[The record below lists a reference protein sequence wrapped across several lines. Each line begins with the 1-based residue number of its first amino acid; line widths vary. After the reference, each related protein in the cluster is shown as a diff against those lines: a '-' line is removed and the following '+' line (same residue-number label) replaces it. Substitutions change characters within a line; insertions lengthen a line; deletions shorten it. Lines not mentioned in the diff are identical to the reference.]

1 MFLLSTTFASA
12 PPSQEA
18 PDDTLDALW
27 AALSHEP
34 LAGADAARLREI
46 FHPDARVFALRFE
59 DGQPRVVVRS
69 AEEFIAR
76 QAEAEKTGFYEREI
90 FRSVRTYG
98 DFAHA
103 LSTVESRTDRDA
115 PQASFVGVNSLQLA
129 REGGR
134 WRILSLYFSQE
145 KPGVP
150 IPADWRAAS
159 FTYPGPAAPA
169 LQ

>member
-1 MFLLSTTFASA
+1 MFLLSTTFAST

-18 PDDTLDALW
+18 PDGTLDALW

-46 FHPDARVFALRFE
+46 FHPEARVFALRFE
-59 DGQPRVVVRS
+59 DGEPRVVVRS
-69 AEEFIAR
+69 AAEFIAR
-76 QAEAEKTGFYEREI
+76 M
-90 FRSVRTYG
+90 
-98 DFAHA
+98 
-103 LSTVESRTDRDA
+103 
-115 PQASFVGVNSLQLA
+115 NSLQLA

-134 WRILSLYFSQE
+134 WRILSLYYSQE

-159 FTYPGPAAPA
+159 FTYPGTAAPA